1 MATTRIRQPKQI
13 RNSEAYDDS
22 LADGAVMETAP
33 VDIQT
38 DLNNLRSQIRRLI
51 DASGK
56 WYDDPVTDVKTL
68 ANNAGSGWIYIYDL
82 QGNSGVVVSN
92 KVYQDTGNNVL
103 QSATASGGTV
113 RVLVRASYPLVTVNS
128 IAAQLTRAVDNGFYY
143 GYVDLTLVSSAD
155 IVAKVTTPDD
165 TDGPHDTIHLTL
177 DLPPEILTL
186 SFTGSYPGS
195 QTELKSG
202 DTFSITGTT
211 SVPAVGV
218 EILDYEACSNSIITF
233 TSNTTFT
240 VSGIIANRGN
250 TAVMRPARV
259 RARNAAGAY
268 GATRDTNTGG
278 GSADGVNVVQCN
290 NLHPTVTF
298 GSVTYPGSQ
307 TALKNSETATV
318 AVTTANLDTISY
330 TSPNSQLS
338 ITNPS
343 TIESPKTV
351 QRIAGNY
358 NVSTANLQAEA
369 VRTANDAHTTSTA
382 VIRIAHVAAT
392 ISVSEPYTRLRLGNP
407 NADYTI
413 TITSNQE
420 IPSAPTLDS
429 DTAPNSGVLQG
440 TAWVG
445 GLLTYT
451 RTFRVSNTSV
461 PGTYSWLN
469 LSATNRAGIETT
481 TITGDASYVVGG
493 SVARSVTFPPF
504 SQTTSLDV
512 PITNYSKLQAG
523 IFTATNQQSAR
534 NATLGNH
541 SNLTDTYTIEATGV
555 NPTTIFW
562 NDLAA
567 ANSNSSGT
575 AQLLNIEEIV

>member
-1 MATTRIRQPKQI
+1 MATTRIRQNKQI
-13 RNSEAYDDS
+13 RNSETYDDS
-22 LADGAVMETAP
+22 LSDGDVMETSP
-33 VDIQT
+33 IDIQT

-56 WYDDPVTDVKTL
+56 WYDDPITDVKTL

-82 QGNSGVVVSN
+82 QGNSGVVISN

-103 QSATASGGTV
+103 QSATASGGTI
-113 RVLVRASYPLVTVNS
+113 RVLVRASYPLVTINS
-128 IAAQLTRAVDNGFYY
+128 IATQLTRAVDNGFYY
-143 GYVDLTLVSSAD
+143 GYADLTLTVSAD

-165 TDGPHDTIHLTL
+165 TDGPHDTIHIAL
-177 DLPPEILTL
+177 DLPPDILTL

-218 EILDYEACSNSIITF
+218 EILDYEACSNSVLTF
-233 TSNTTFT
+233 SSNTTFT

-250 TAVMRPARV
+250 TTITRPARLK
-259 RARNAAGAY
+259 ARNAAGAY

-278 GSADGVNVVQCN
+278 GSTDGVDVVKCN

-298 GSVTYPGSQ
+298 GTVTYPSSQ
-307 TALKNSETATV
+307 TALKDSETATIV
-318 AVTTANLDTISY
+318 VTTANLDTIAY

-358 NVSTANLQAEA
+358 NVSTSNLRAEA
-369 VRTANDAHTTSTA
+369 VRTANDAHTVSTT
-382 VIRIAHVAAT
+382 VIRIAHVAAS

-413 TITSNQE
+413 TITSDQE
-420 IPSAPTLDS
+420 LPSAPTLDS
-429 DTAPNSGVLQG
+429 DTSPNSGVLQG

-451 RTFRVSNTSV
+451 RTLRVSNTSV

-469 LSATNRAGIETT
+469 LSATNRSGIATT
-481 TITGDASYVVGG
+481 SITGDASYVLGG

-523 IFTATNQQSAR
+523 IFTATNQQSTR

-541 SNLTDTYTIEATGV
+541 SNIANTYTIEALDT
-555 NPTTIFW
+555 NPTTVFW
-562 NDLAA
+562 NDKNMADT
-567 ANSNSSGT
+567 NSTGT
-575 AQLLNIEEIV
+575 AQLLSIEETV